1 LFDFDRIIL
10 LLNRKR
16 MKAKF
21 LWRRIPIEMRQ
32 QSEELNRVWLIVQL
46 LIQRKYD
53 QAFQVYNQINAN
65 NQCWSSNELNEL
77 INYLIDISRQRVF
90 DLVNLAYSSIN
101 IQELANML
109 GLETSITK
117 QKGTFYNTITYLFHL
132 GLL

>member
-1 LFDFDRIIL
+1 
-10 LLNRKR
+10 